1 MATATQSLK
10 ERLIAQVARSHLP
23 TAVRNK
29 VFDCLPEDVEPTTFT
44 TKDDTIT
51 FVYREIPSLT
61 EGTESYPI
69 HDKIVKSLEN
79 AALKRHFI
87 KQNTASYSSGRLGE
101 LTPGCL
107 DGHHK
112 QKKVLPPCTSFERFC
127 CVHNNLTRKRNKDG
141 NDSENVEKNEIASAD
156 AAGNDPRTTPGDVR
170 THVRKD
176 GTVCELQVEVRK
188 LKAELS
194 ASSKVVPY
202 VAVTL
207 DASECSCPEMLQHRR
222 RLTSAEREYLIK
234 EFLKHGSPK
243 EVFEKAIAPLVN
255 GEDVK
260 TFSVARLLKML
271 EPELKRFATAQGLD
285 TGTRQGAEDFTATR
299 TLLEQMKSEGAT
311 VAFKLP
317 GEDPAQC
324 QLLPAEAKKFLKTSD
339 LFVYVSTEVQS
350 KLVDTF
356 GDCVAT
362 DGTHAVFS
370 YDNVKVIA
378 VNVSSYCQDPTVTE
392 RGFPV
397 ALAITT
403 SEREDIHKAIVA
415 CLLSNTKKSWKPKLL
430 MSDMAFAAFN
440 AWKEFFPS
448 LVWFWCVFHVWQ
460 AWHRKVKQTPRP
472 KDMSQDDFVHLKGHI
487 LREMLFLISP
497 PEGHNLTW
505 EEFDSRS
512 SKLLKVMW
520 GTGLTDLAE
529 SLELY
534 LLRKEKWAPPARR
547 AAVDLAFG
555 TGMPVPKFAV
565 SNNSL
570 ESFFCFLKYKLLGG
584 KSAKTMKAFLDMWKL
599 HDARIKINILKANI
613 NLRLLF
619 VDGEVPQIVDQSAED
634 FEPSSVMD
642 VIYQEIEAFNFGDG
656 SMTALQD
663 EALDE
668 EKEIS
673 NDEALEAT
681 EQRQFLDEAAGWS
694 AEKPDLLDE
703 ELDENLDLKRHD
715 AETNAPSSSSLS
727 GATRLIPLVDGTNID
742 ARDRR
747 SRPALRSA
755 VDTVNTQL
763 CQSIS
768 RAENAL
774 ARLRVW
780 QSEHSE
786 HFRDEKLRLVSQ
798 IDKFERLVA
807 AGVSLDTAVDVEAL
821 GPGPVRRFVK
831 QVNNYG
837 SSVVPES
844 VVMASENAM
853 FKSKRRRVEKSS
865 TPLEEESFD
874 DFSKPLLDSAGFED
888 AVRIAKEGA
897 THTNYAALRAQLRK
911 NNVVRKRAIAS
922 ALFGL
927 ATSTRVK
934 KNEVID
940 KIVAEVAR
948 VFRLP
953 VEAESLVGD
962 VGKLRSNQDQVAF
975 QGELICL
982 KLNSTNN
989 VGDPAV
995 TACKNLVGWI
1005 RRGDELFQVE
1015 VEESRIIWGQLEL
1028 KQIGSTSLT

>member
-1 MATATQSLK
+1 MDTAAQSPGS
-10 ERLIAQVARSHLP
+10 RWIGQGAQALLP
-23 TAVRNK
+23 TSLRNK
-29 VFDCLPEDVEPTTFT
+29 FFDYTPQDVEPTTFT
-44 TKDDTIT
+44 TTGDSVT
-51 FVYREIPSLT
+51 FIYRERPLVT
-61 EGTESYPI
+61 GVAESYPVY
-69 HDKIVKSLEN
+69 DSIVKGLEN
-79 AALKRHFI
+79 AGLKRQFVN
-87 KQNTASYSSGRLGE
+87 QNSAAYSLGRLGE

-107 DGHHK
+107 EGYHK
-112 QKKVLPPCTSFERFC
+112 QKKGLPPCFYSERFC
-127 CVHNNLTRKRNKDG
+127 CVHNNLTRKRNG
-141 NDSENVEKNEIASAD
+141 GSASENSQRNESASAD
-156 AAGNDPRTTPGDVR
+156 AAGPRIGPDIVR

-176 GTVCELQVEVRK
+176 GTTCGLQVEVRK
-188 LKAELS
+188 LKAEV
-194 ASSKVVPY
+194 SSVGSVVSY
-202 VAVTL
+202 VAVTF
-207 DASECSCPEMLQHRR
+207 DEEECSCPEMLRHRR
-222 RLTSAEREYLIK
+222 RLTSAENEYLIK
-234 EFLKHGSPK
+234 GFLRHGSPK
-243 EVFEKAIAPLVN
+243 EVFEKTIAPLVN
-255 GEDVK
+255 DQDVK

-271 EPELKRFATAQGLD
+271 EPDLKRFATAKGLD
-285 TGTRQGAEDFTATR
+285 TGTRQGADDFSATR
-299 TLLEQMKSEGAT
+299 TLLEQMRTEGAT

-324 QLLPAEAKKFLKTSD
+324 SLLPAEAKQFLKTND
-339 LFVYVSTEVQS
+339 LLVYVSTDVQS

-362 DGTHAVFS
+362 DATHAIFS
-370 YDNVKVIA
+370 YNNLKVIA
-378 VNVSSYCQDPTVTE
+378 VNVSSYCQDPTVKE

-415 CLLSNTKKSWKPKLL
+415 CLLSSAKKSWQPKLL

-440 AWKEFFPS
+440 AWKEFFPG

-487 LREMLFLISP
+487 LKEMLFLISP
-497 PEGHNLTW
+497 PEGYNLTW

-555 TGMPVPKFAV
+555 VGMPIPKFAV

-570 ESFFCFLKYKLLGG
+570 ESFFCFVKYRLLGG
-584 KSAKTMKAFLDMWKL
+584 KSAKTMKAFLDLWKL

-619 VDGEVPQIVDQSAED
+619 VDGDVPQIVDQSAED
-634 FEPSSVMD
+634 PEPSSVMD
-642 VIYQEIEAFNFGDG
+642 VIYQEIEANSFGDG
-656 SMTALQD
+656 RMAATQD
-663 EALDE
+663 EALAE
-668 EKEIS
+668 ENESAIDGS
-673 NDEALEAT
+673 LEAT
-681 EQRQFLDEAAGWS
+681 ERVQLLDEAAGWN
-694 AEKPDLLDE
+694 AEKSDLLDE
-703 ELDENLDLKRHD
+703 ELDENLDLERHH
-715 AETNAPSSSSLS
+715 AKAIAPSSSSLS
-727 GATRLIPLVDGTNID
+727 GAAQLVPLADGSNVDT
-742 ARDRR
+742 RDRR

-755 VDTVNTQL
+755 VDAVNSQL

-768 RAENAL
+768 RLENTLAE
-774 ARLRVW
+774 LRAW
-780 QSEHSE
+780 YADNSE
-786 HFRDEKLRLVSQ
+786 HFRDEKVRLVSQ
-798 IDKFERLVA
+798 IDKFERIVA
-807 AGVSLDTAVDVEAL
+807 AGASLDTPVDVAAL
-821 GPGPVRRFVK
+821 GSGPVRQFVK

-844 VVMASENAM
+844 VVVASENVM

-865 TPLEEESFD
+865 SSALEEESFD
-874 DFSKPLLDSAGFED
+874 DFSKPLLESAGFEE
-888 AVRIAKEGA
+888 AARIAKEGA
-897 THTNYAALRAQLRK
+897 TQTNYAVLRAQLRK
-911 NNVVRKRAIAS
+911 NNVVRKRAIAT

-927 ATSTRVK
+927 GTSTRVR

-940 KIVAEVAR
+940 KIVAEIAR
-948 VFRLP
+948 IFRLP
-953 VEAESLVGD
+953 VETENVVGD
-962 VGKLRSNQDQVAF
+962 VGKLRCNQDQVAF

-989 VGDPAV
+989 VGDPTV

-1005 RRGDELFQVE
+1005 RRGDELVEVE
-1015 VEESRIIWGQLEL
+1015 VEESRLIWGQLEL
-1028 KQIGSTSLT
+1028 KQFGSTGLA